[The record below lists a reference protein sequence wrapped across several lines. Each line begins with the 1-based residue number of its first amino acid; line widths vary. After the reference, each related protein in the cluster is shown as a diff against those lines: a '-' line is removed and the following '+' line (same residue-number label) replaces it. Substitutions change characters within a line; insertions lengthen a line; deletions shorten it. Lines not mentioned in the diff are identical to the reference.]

1 MDKAQFDRLH
11 QLLVDRCDEIEQLE
25 RLLAFEGQVK
35 PRIVVYGTYNSS
47 KSSLLNALTG
57 HYESSFFRV
66 NDIPETRE
74 ENVYESEHFF
84 YVDTPGLDVN
94 TEDDRIALRGIAG
107 ADLVLIVHRLA
118 AGSLQEKD
126 LNVFQRIMETNNVM
140 VVLPGAE
147 QPEEDAGLIDEI
159 TTMINRVSPKTIP
172 VFPVSNPRYL
182 KGMREGKLKLAAVS
196 GIPALIMQLEQ
207 RGNEL
212 RAALQKDRKTRRE
225 RLLSSLLKAAVSLQT
240 SKQAALTRKRKVIEN
255 QQQQFVAG
263 VQELK
268 QELKEK
274 IKEYNKL
281 V

>member
-1 MDKAQFDRLH
+1 MDKAQIDMLH
-11 QLLVDRCDEIEQLE
+11 QLLVDRGDEIEQLE
-25 RLLAFEGQVK
+25 RLLTFEGQMK
-35 PRIVVYGTYNSS
+35 PRIVVYGTYNSG

-107 ADLVLIVHRLA
+107 AVLVLIVHRLA

-126 LNVFQRIMETNNVM
+126 LNVFQRIMDTNNVM
-140 VVLPGAE
+140 VVLTGAE
-147 QPEEDAGLIDEI
+147 QPEEDAALIDEI
-159 TTMINRVSPKTIP
+159 TAMINRGSPKTIP

-182 KGMREGKLKLAAVS
+182 KGKREGKLKLVAAS

-207 RGNEL
+207 CGDEL
-212 RAALQKDRKTRRE
+212 RAALKKDRKTRRE
-225 RLLSSLLKAAVSLQT
+225 RLLSSLLHAAVSLQS
-240 SKQAALTRKRKVIEN
+240 SKQAALTRKRRVIEN

-268 QELKEK
+268 RELKEK
-274 IKEYNKL
+274 ITEYNKL